1 MKNFSHSLYGVFC
14 FLSVFALP
22 KMAFCQVSGDG
33 SLNTNVSSSDNL
45 NFNIND
51 GSRAG
56 NNLFHSFEEFSVP
69 NGGSAVFNNSSDVVN
84 IINRVTGGNVSD
96 INGLIEAQG
105 NANLFLINP
114 QGIVF
119 GEDARLNIGGSFF
132 GSTADSI
139 NFTDGSVF
147 SALNPQEQPLL
158 TISTPLGLQYGEN
171 PGSITVEGTGS
182 NLLFDPIALV
192 DERNVGLQVPPGKTL
207 ALVGGN
213 VIVEG
218 GNLTAGGG
226 RIEVGS
232 VGSNSNVSLTPGNDI
247 WELGYEGVENFQNI
261 EFSQVASADVS
272 SANPGSIN
280 LVGNSIIFSEGSSLL
295 GLISGINT
303 IPGTGDINIQAKDTV
318 QFSGLGDTGLPALV
332 LAQVNPDG
340 ETNAANIS
348 IKTSRLLL
356 DDGTQMVS
364 STAGNGNAGTVN
376 IDASESIE
384 FNGVNIFGGGS
395 SIATQVEP
403 GGTGNAGELTVK
415 TKRLIINDGAQI
427 SSTTRGNGNGGNLFI
442 DASESVELAG
452 LAEDG
457 FSSRIFSQVNR
468 GGVGDSGTLTI
479 ETARLILQDGA
490 QIGSGTFGEGN
501 GNDLKITASEIVELS
516 GVDIDGIGSAIST
529 QTSLN
534 AIGNAG
540 NLTIETGSLSL
551 NNEAFITSST
561 NNIGNSGDLKIQ
573 ASDSV
578 TLDNG
583 SFIAARAS
591 EGGRAGNLDIV
602 TDKLT
607 VDNLAELRVS
617 GKGQFPASSLT
628 VNANSILLDNQGS
641 INAVAAT
648 GTEGNISL
656 TSQDVVLRGNS
667 RITTNVD
674 NGTGGNIN
682 IDTDVLALL
691 ENSEIVAQAVEGRGG
706 NINITTQGLFQSPG
720 TRIDASSQLGIDG
733 VVEINTPDIDPSQQ
747 ITELPEG
754 IIDTDNLVATS
765 CLVPSSR
772 NRGRFVVTGSGG
784 LANTPDGVSSS
795 NFATFS
801 VPKNNQQQ
809 ASKPQKV
816 TPLVIESQGIF
827 TLEDG
832 SVVLGRRCGEG
843 VASSE

>member
-1 MKNFSHSLYGVFC
+1 MKNFSLPLYSIFC
-14 FLSVFALP
+14 FLSILSSP
-22 KMAFCQVSGDG
+22 KMAFSQVSGDG
-33 SLNTNVSSSDNL
+33 SLNTNVTTNDQL

-56 NNLFHSFEEFSVP
+56 NNLYHSFEEFSIKS
-69 NGGSAVFNNSSDVVN
+69 GGSAVFNHSADVVN

-96 INGLIEAQG
+96 INGLIRATG

-119 GEDARLNIGGSFF
+119 GEDASLDIGGSFF

-147 SALNPQEQPLL
+147 SALNPQEEPLL
-158 TISTPLGLQYGEN
+158 TVSTPLGLQYGQN
-171 PGSITVEGTGS
+171 PGNITVRGTGS
-182 NLLFDPIALV
+182 NLLFDPIGLV
-192 DERNVGLQVPPGKTL
+192 DERNVGLQVPSGKTL

-232 VGSNSNVSLTPGNDI
+232 VGSNSNVGLTPGNDI
-247 WELGYEGVENFQNI
+247 WELGYERVDNFQNI

-295 GLISGINT
+295 GLISGTNT
-303 IPGTGDINIQAKDTV
+303 RPGTGDINIQAQDTV
-318 QFSGLGDTGLPALV
+318 QFSGFGDTGLPAFV

-356 DDGTQMVS
+356 GDGVNVLST
-364 STAGNGNAGTVN
+364 TAGNGNAGNIN
-376 IDASESIE
+376 IDADELIE
-384 FNGVNIFGGGS
+384 LNGGNIFGGGS

-403 GGTGNAGELTVK
+403 GGVGNAGVLTVK
-415 TKRLIINDGAQI
+415 TKRLIMNDGAQI

-442 DASESVELAG
+442 NASESVELLG

-468 GGVGDSGTLTI
+468 GGVGNSGTLTI
-479 ETARLILQDGA
+479 DTRNLILRDGA
-490 QIGSGTFGEGN
+490 QIGSGTFGQGN
-501 GNDLKITASEIVELS
+501 GNDLTINASESVELS
-516 GVDIDGIGSAIST
+516 GVDIDGIGSVISS
-529 QTSLN
+529 QTSID

-540 NLTIETGSLSL
+540 NLTIETGKLSL
-551 NNEAFITSST
+551 NNDAFITSST
-561 NNIGNSGDLKIQ
+561 NNIGNSGNLKIQ

-578 TLDNG
+578 VVDNG

-591 EGGRAGNLDIV
+591 EGGRAGSLDIV
-602 TDKLT
+602 TNKLI

-628 VNANSILLDNQGS
+628 INANSILLDNQGS
-641 INAVAAT
+641 INAVAET

-656 TSQDVVLRGNS
+656 TSQDVVLRRNS

-682 IDTDVLALL
+682 IDADVLAIL
-691 ENSEIVAQAVEGRGG
+691 ENSEIVAQVIEGRGG
-706 NINITTQGLFQSPG
+706 NINITTQGLFQSPD
-720 TRIDASSQLGIDG
+720 TLIDASAELGIDG
-733 VVEINTPDIDPSQQ
+733 IIEINTPDIDPSQEV
-747 ITELPEG
+747 TELPEG

-765 CLVPSSR
+765 CLIPSSR

-784 LANTPDGVSSS
+784 LASTPDGVSSS

-809 ASKPQKV
+809 VSNPQKV
-816 TPLVIESQGIF
+816 TPLVIESEGIY
-827 TLEDG
+827 TLENG
-832 SVVLGRRCGEG
+832 SVVLGRRCG
-843 VASSE
+843 

>member
-1 MKNFSHSLYGVFC
+1 MKNFSLSLYSVFC
-14 FLSVFALP
+14 FLSLFSFPKIAL
-22 KMAFCQVSGDG
+22 CQVSGDRI
-33 SLNTNVSSSDNL
+33 LNTNVTTNDQL

-51 GSRAG
+51 GNRAG

-69 NGGSAVFNNSSDVVN
+69 NGGSAIFNNPAGVVN
-84 IINRVTGGNVSD
+84 IINRVTGGNVSE
-96 INGLIEAQG
+96 INGLIRATG
-105 NANLFLINP
+105 SANLFLINP

-119 GEDARLNIGGSFF
+119 GEGARLDIGGSFF

-139 NFTDGSVF
+139 NFTDGCIF
-147 SALNPQEQPLL
+147 SALNPQEEPLL

-171 PGSITVEGTGS
+171 PGNITVKGTGS

-192 DERNVGLQVPPGKTL
+192 DERNVGLQVPSGKTL

-218 GNLTAGGG
+218 GNLTAGRG

-232 VGSNSNVSLTPGNDI
+232 VGSNSNVSLTPGNNI
-247 WELGYEGVENFQNI
+247 WKLNYEGVNNFQNI

-272 SANPGSIN
+272 NANPGSMQ
-280 LVGNSIIFSEGSSLL
+280 LVGNSIIFSEGSSLF
-295 GLISGINT
+295 GLISGTNT

-318 QFSGLGDTGLPALV
+318 QFGGFGDTGLPALV

-340 ETNAANIS
+340 ETNAANIN

-356 DDGTQMVS
+356 DDGTQMLS
-364 STAGNGNAGTVN
+364 STAGNGNAGKIN
-376 IDASESIE
+376 IDASESVE
-384 FNGVNIFGGGS
+384 LNGGNIFGGGS

-403 GGTGNAGELTVK
+403 GATGNAGELNVK

-442 DASESVELAG
+442 NASESVELLG

-479 ETARLILQDGA
+479 DTSRLILRDGA

-501 GNDLKITASEIVELS
+501 GNDMKITASESVELS

-529 QTSLN
+529 QTSLD

-540 NLTIETGSLSL
+540 NLTIETGSLNL
-551 NNEAFITSST
+551 NNDAFITSST
-561 NNIGNSGDLKIQ
+561 NNIGDSGNLTIQ

-578 TLDNG
+578 TVDNG

-591 EGGRAGNLDIV
+591 EGGNAGNLDIV
-602 TDKLT
+602 TNKLI

-617 GKGQFPASSLT
+617 GKGQFPASSLII
-628 VNANSILLDNQGS
+628 NANSILLDNQGS

-648 GTEGNISL
+648 GSEGNISL
-656 TSQDVVLRGNS
+656 TSQDVVLRRNS

-691 ENSEIVAQAVEGRGG
+691 ENSEIVAQVIEGRGG
-706 NINITTQGLFQSPG
+706 NINITTQGLFQSPD
-720 TRIDASSQLGIDG
+720 TRIDASAELGIDG
-733 VVEINTPDIDPSQQ
+733 VITIDTPDIDPSQQ

-754 IIDTDNLVATS
+754 IIDTNNLVATS
-765 CLVPSSR
+765 CLVPSRR

-801 VPKNNQQQ
+801 VPKTNQQQ
-809 ASKPQKV
+809 ASNPQKAS
-816 TPLVIESQGIF
+816 PLVIESEGIY
-827 TLEDG
+827 TLENG
-832 SVVLGRRCGEG
+832 SVVLGRKCNW
-843 VASSE
+843 